1 MNKSNESYQTS
12 PNPIPFLR
20 LETPRERLALP
31 YATLLGINLATD
43 ENSLQ
48 LDFASHQVTAHGK
61 QLYEVFCSIS
71 SGMCAVLFA
80 RGELKEIEAGP
91 DAKAPVIRDIR
102 IKPRGEAA

>member
-12 PNPIPFLR
+12 PHPVPFLR
-20 LETPRERLALP
+20 FESPRERLALP

-43 ENSLQ
+43 ENSIQ

-71 SGMCAVLFA
+71 FGMCAVLFA
-80 RGELKEIEAGP
+80 RGELQEMNAGP
-91 DAKAPVIRDIR
+91 DAQAPVIRDIR
-102 IKPRGEAA
+102 IKPRGDAG